1 MIPNF
6 KAPFSAFTAND
17 NNPASFVIGHHY
29 EAVSG
34 AIDRLV
40 DMYNDD
46 IDIGDRQIFNS
57 VLKHYGL
64 LDDGFCSEEA
74 YIIEEVKRRINC

>member
-1 MIPNF
+1 MTPNF
-6 KAPFSAFTAND
+6 KAPLSGS
-17 NNPASFVIGHHY
+17 ASFIVKHHY

-46 IDIGDRQIFNS
+46 IDIGDRRIFNS

-74 YIIEEVKRRINC
+74 YIVEEVNKRINR